1 MVGLCVLVMAF
12 GLVRGRPVEPMIV
25 AAFSLVVAAV
35 LESLP
40 AVVPLAL
47 GLGARWMADRHAT
60 VRLSACP
67 PAACGG
73 GAGLGHGD
81 RHRQDRH
88 FDRGRRGCRVAVG
101 TGRVHPQMRPSGSWT
116 SAVEEGRRVYDNV
129 RRFLLYGLA
138 GGVAEIVVMLLVRT
152 SALSDQPAHPRPV
165 RRGTWRGARRPRG
178 GAPSAPTAGGRRAG
192 RRAVA
197 PRPAGVP
204 FL

>member
-1 MVGLCVLVMAF
+1 MFENRLSCGRRPVPTPLHCRLAWFGRVLAAGVVGLCVLVMAF

-47 GLGARWMADRHAT
+47 DLGARWMADRHAT

-101 TGRVHPQMRPSGSWT
+101 TGRVHPQYAR
-116 SAVEEGRRVYDNV
+116 
-129 RRFLLYGLA
+129 
-138 GGVAEIVVMLLVRT
+138 AE
-152 SALSDQPAHPRPV
+152 
-165 RRGTWRGARRPRG
+165 
-178 GAPSAPTAGGRRAG
+178 AG
-192 RRAVA
+192 RRPSRRDAGYTTPCA
-197 PRPAGVP
+197 GSCSTGSPAAWPRSW
-204 FL
+204 